1 MVSWQLRMDSLESLS
16 IETWIGLTDE
26 SIKMRSEIKKEQI
39 RKTIELRIEKVGMG
53 EAKASDVVSL
63 LMLESNW
70 EDLKLKESAWELDL
84 QNTDK

>member
-63 LMLESNW
+63 LMLESN
-70 EDLKLKESAWELDL
+70 
-84 QNTDK
+84 